1 MMKQIVIEGNKY
13 DIDCNGLTY
22 ILHKRLFNRGIMQDI
37 HILQNYIITQTL
49 KANEIKTKFPK
60 LSDAEINNQVANFM
74 NDYIDNFI
82 EAITR
87 IAYTLMYTA
96 DEKIASYEDFLRSI
110 KNFKIDDDWIVEV
123 TEFAVDCFC

>member
-1 MMKQIVIEGNKY
+1 MKQIVIEGNKY

-37 HILQNYIITQTL
+37 HILQNYIITQTI
-49 KANEIKTKFPK
+49 KANELKQK
-60 LSDAEINNQVANFM
+60 LPDLSEEQINEQVSKFM
-74 NDYIDNFI
+74 NDYIDDFI

-96 DEKIASYEDFLRSI
+96 SDKIASYEDFLRSI

-123 TEFAVDCFC
+123 TEIAVDCFC

>member
-1 MMKQIVIEGNKY
+1 MKQIVIEGNKY

-37 HILQNYIITQTL
+37 HILQNYIITQTV

>member
-1 MMKQIVIEGNKY
+1 MKQIVIEGNSY

-37 HILQNYIITQTL
+37 RILQNYIITQTI
-49 KANEIKTKFPK
+49 KFNEIKSKFPK
-60 LSDAEINNQVANFM
+60 LSDAEVDSQVANFM
-74 NDYIDNFI
+74 NNYIDDFI

-87 IAYTLMYTA
+87 IAYVLMYTA
-96 DEKIASYEDFLRSI
+96 NDKIKSYDDFLRSI

>member
-1 MMKQIVIEGNKY
+1 MKQIVIEGNKY

-37 HILQNYIITQTL
+37 HILQNYIITQTV

-96 DEKIASYEDFLRSI
+96 NEKIAKYEDFLRSI

>member
-1 MMKQIVIEGNKY
+1 MKQIVIEGNKY

-37 HILQNYIITQTL
+37 HILQNYIITQTV

-74 NDYIDNFI
+74 NDYIDDFI

-96 DEKIASYEDFLRSI
+96 NEKIASYENFLRSI

>member
-1 MMKQIVIEGNKY
+1 MKQIAIDGNKY
-13 DIDCNGLTY
+13 DIECNALTY

-37 HILQNYIITQTL
+37 HVLQNYILTQTV
-49 KANEIKTKFPK
+49 KANEIKTKLPK
-60 LSDAEINNQVANFM
+60 LSEAEINNQVANFM
-74 NDYIDNFI
+74 NEYIDDFI

-96 DEKIASYEDFLRSI
+96 NEKLVGYEEFLRSI

>member
-1 MMKQIVIEGNKY
+1 MKQIVIEGNKY
-13 DIDCNGLTY
+13 DIECNALTY

-37 HILQNYIITQTL
+37 HVLQNYILTQTV
-49 KANEIKTKFPK
+49 KANEIKTKLPK
-60 LSDAEINNQVANFM
+60 LSEAEINNQVANFM
-74 NDYIDNFI
+74 NEYIDDFI

-96 DEKIASYEDFLRSI
+96 NEKLVGYEEFLRSI

>member
-1 MMKQIVIEGNKY
+1 MKQIVIEGNKY

-22 ILHKRLFNRGIMQDI
+22 ILHKRIFNRGIMQDI
-37 HILQNYIITQTL
+37 HVLQNYIITQTI

-60 LSDAEINNQVANFM
+60 LSDTEINNQVANFM
-74 NDYIDNFI
+74 NDYIDDFI

-96 DEKIASYEDFLRSI
+96 NEKIVSYEDFLRSI

>member
-1 MMKQIVIEGNKY
+1 MKQIVIEGNSY
-13 DIDCNGLTY
+13 NIDCNGLTY

-37 HILQNYIITQTL
+37 HILQNYIITQTI
-49 KANEIKTKFPK
+49 KANEIKQKFTE
-60 LSDAEINNQVANFM
+60 LTEEQINEQVATFM
-74 NDYIDNFI
+74 NDYIDDFI

-96 DEKIASYEDFLRSI
+96 NDKIKSYDDFLRSI
-110 KNFKIDDDWIVEV
+110 KNFKINDDWIVEV

>member
-96 DEKIASYEDFLRSI
+96 NEKITKYEDFLRSI